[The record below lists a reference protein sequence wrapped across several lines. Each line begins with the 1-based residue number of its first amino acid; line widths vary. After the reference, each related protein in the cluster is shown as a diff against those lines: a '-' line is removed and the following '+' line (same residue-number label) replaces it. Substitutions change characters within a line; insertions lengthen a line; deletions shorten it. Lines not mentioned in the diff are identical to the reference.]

1 MKRALTS
8 LSLAVLLALPVAAP
22 AADYPRGPIKVI
34 VSAGPGGLLDLA
46 ARAATAMLSIELG
59 QPLLIANMAGG
70 GGNVAINTA
79 LAAKHDGYTL
89 LAVTSPQITYN
100 PTVMKVRYKYEDFRV
115 LGALAEQ
122 RIGIITQPDRPWKD
136 LRDAFAWARQ
146 EKRPL
151 VAGVMNEEDK
161 DIILRIGKQEGVQVS
176 PVPQGSGSAC
186 LTAVMG
192 GHVDVGAI
200 GLLFVE
206 SALAG
211 KVKALACESATRF
224 TKLPE
229 VPTLKE
235 QGYDIAQ
242 ETLFLLLGPADMPDH
257 AARVVEQAMTAV
269 GTTPEYRE
277 QVYDRLQMEATATDA
292 PSARQALDAIY
303 ADVRHTYGTH

>member
-1 MKRALTS
+1 MKRALTTLI
-8 LSLAVLLALPVAAP
+8 LSALLACPVAAP

-46 ARAATAMLSIELG
+46 ARAATAMLSTELG

-100 PTVMKVRYKYEDFRV
+100 PTVMKVRYTYEDFRV

-146 EKRPL
+146 EKHPL

-161 DIILRIGKQEGVQVS
+161 DIILRIGKQEGVEVS

-211 KVKALACESATRF
+211 KVKALACESVKRF

-229 VPTLKE
+229 VLTLKE
-235 QGYDIAQ
+235 QGYNIAQ
-242 ETLFLLLGPADMPDH
+242 ETIFLLLGPADMPDD
-257 AARVVEQAMTAV
+257 AARAIERAMASI

-277 QVYDRLQMEATATDA
+277 QVYKRLHMEATATDA
-292 PSARQALDAIY
+292 PSARQTLDAIY
-303 ADVRHTYGTH
+303 ADVRNTYGAH